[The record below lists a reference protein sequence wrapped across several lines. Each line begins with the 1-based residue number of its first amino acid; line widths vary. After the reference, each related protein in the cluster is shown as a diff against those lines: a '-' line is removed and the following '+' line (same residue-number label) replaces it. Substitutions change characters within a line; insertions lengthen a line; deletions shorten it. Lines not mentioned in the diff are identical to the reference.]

1 MRIFVLSLIFVLIV
15 CCMSVSAQD
24 AILSVSGGAG
34 STGDLI
40 DSAVTLDSTLIVQGW
55 SMSVCHPEGDLDLIS
70 ATDGPTTQVVNG
82 GGPPDFNELNIVP
95 GGMTVGV
102 VINFVGSNVLDPG
115 TGYGLLDLQY
125 ELVGVPDTGG
135 LPIDAALEFCDQTLG
150 SPPVDNIIV
159 SGGSSITP
167 ETNSSVIQIVP
178 PPDFC
183 LDVTCIGGVSDS
195 TISWSECTPFDYVLL
210 HRDGALIAMI
220 DNGALDYV
228 DADLDPGSYT
238 YSLVGVVFT
247 DPLSNPEIVT
257 NLCTTEIIPVTAQ
270 GVSPLTGHYLG
281 GDEISITGSGF
292 LAASDTVV
300 SINGIPLENQVVVDD
315 ETITGTLP
323 ASTVGIGSV
332 DVDVINALG
341 SAQLSQAFTYGF
353 IRGVVNGDVILDIGD
368 AMYIAM
374 YLFNNGEE
382 PLCLE
387 AAESNGDGV
396 IDIADSIFVVM
407 YLFRNGPSP
416 TAPFPAAG
424 LDDDPNGGFGCNP

>member
-1 MRIFVLSLIFVLIV
+1 M
-15 CCMSVSAQD
+15 
-24 AILSVSGGAG
+24 
-34 STGDLI
+34 
-40 DSAVTLDSTLIVQGW
+40 
-55 SMSVCHPEGDLDLIS
+55 
-70 ATDGPTTQVVNG
+70 
-82 GGPPDFNELNIVP
+82 
-95 GGMTVGV
+95 
-102 VINFVGSNVLDPG
+102 
-115 TGYGLLDLQY
+115 
-125 ELVGVPDTGG
+125 
-135 LPIDAALEFCDQTLG
+135 
-150 SPPVDNIIV
+150 
-159 SGGSSITP
+159 
-167 ETNSSVIQIVP
+167 
-178 PPDFC
+178 
-183 LDVTCIGGVSDS
+183 
-195 TISWSECTPFDYVLL
+195 
-210 HRDGALIAMI
+210 
-220 DNGALDYV
+220 
-228 DADLDPGSYT
+228 
-238 YSLVGVVFT
+238 GVVFT

-382 PLCLE
+382 PLCFE